1 MSLSRKITD
10 IYVMHRADIGT
21 GTRSHANHN
30 DNAQLLIVLSCKGIT
45 GFKSSE
51 SAQRILS
58 VSLLMSDEA
67 HTQTYVYSYTY
78 NYKNA
83 YTYTYTHARTR
94 MGMRICVHTRLRI
107 RVHLRTFTYML
118 AYVDS
123 HDVACVSNYEY
134 KHLRIDYSRKRHIQK
149 WGRAT
154 QVHHTNSTPTA
165 TPADMIH

>member
-67 HTQTYVYSYTY
+67 HTQTYVYIYMY
-78 NYKNA
+78 IYM
-83 YTYTYTHARTR
+83 YMYIYIFTYTHAYTY
-94 MGMRICVHTRLRI
+94 INVLTAVCV
-107 RVHLRTFTYML
+107 
-118 AYVDS
+118 
-123 HDVACVSNYEY
+123 CVCEY
-134 KHLRIDYSRKRHIQK
+134 
-149 WGRAT
+149 T
-154 QVHHTNSTPTA
+154 QERCPEN
-165 TPADMIH
+165 PAAQRGHMSGEF